1 MIVHTTNQRRY
12 ASTSKTSASFTLAAG
27 RALKSTL
34 DASYTL
40 FPLGTVR
47 RQGGDSRFAGL
58 RLTMFGA
65 GSDNQTFDYRV
76 FVGFIE
82 NPDDPVEAQVVSVF
96 YLGGGS
102 ATLSAAVGVSGSSL
116 LATSERVAD
125 TLTWTLGSSST
136 TPKGIGET
144 IEASRGQGRASAAW
158 SPANDSEAF
167 VDIPELGGAA
177 YLILDFDMTG
187 ATSGNAL
194 VEELD

>member
-1 MIVHTTNQRRY
+1 MIAHTTNQRRY
-12 ASTSKTSASFTLAAG
+12 ATTSKTSTAFALAAG

-34 DASYTL
+34 ESSYTL
-40 FPLGTVR
+40 LPLGTVR
-47 RQGGDSRFAGL
+47 KQSGDDRFAGV

-76 FVGFIE
+76 FVGFVE
-82 NPDDPVEAQVVSVF
+82 NPSDPVEAQVVSVF
-96 YLGGGS
+96 YVGGGS
-102 ATLSAAVGVSGSSL
+102 ATLSAAVGVSGSTL
-116 LATSERVAD
+116 LSASERVAD

-144 IEASRGQGRASAAW
+144 IETTRGQGRASAAW

>member
-1 MIVHTTNQRRY
+1 MIANTTNQRRY
-12 ASTSKTSASFTLAAG
+12 AATSKTTGAFALTAG

-34 DASYTL
+34 DAGYTL
-40 FPLGTVR
+40 FPLGTIR
-47 RQGGDSRFAGL
+47 RAGGDDRFAGV

-82 NPDDPVEAQVVSVF
+82 NPTDPLEAQVVSVF

-102 ATLSAAVGVSGSSL
+102 ATLSAAVGVSGSTL
-116 LATSERVAD
+116 LAATERVAD

-144 IEASRGQGRASAAW
+144 IEAARGQGRASAAW

-167 VDIPELGGAA
+167 VDIPELGSAA

-194 VEELD
+194 ISELD